1 MLDTQDLYK
10 FLLKWDGFTYSMK
23 DAQYYKGGKGFA
35 VSTVNYEMKLNK
47 NLLNP
52 LMFNA
57 IYRTYES
64 VIGMS
69 LAKNWYFGAWKDGDY
84 FVFDVTEIELD
95 RYTALYKGI
104 ERNQKSVY
112 DFYAGESIILE
123 HVDKKILDMLMR
135 EKGYEI

>member
-1 MLDTQDLYK
+1 
-10 FLLKWDGFTYSMK
+10 
-23 DAQYYKGGKGFA
+23 
-35 VSTVNYEMKLNK
+35 MKLNK